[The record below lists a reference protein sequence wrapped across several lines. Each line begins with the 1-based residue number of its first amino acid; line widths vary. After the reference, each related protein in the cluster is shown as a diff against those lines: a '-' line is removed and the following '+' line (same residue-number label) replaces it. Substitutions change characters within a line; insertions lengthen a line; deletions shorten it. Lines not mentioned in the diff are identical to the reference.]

1 MKLITP
7 NFAADVCV
15 RDGVAIA
22 ISKERFRIEE
32 PVNLPNVATSTKLLL
47 AALERTTENRIVELG
62 DKLVIREGHFHTA
75 LPIFPQGEI
84 PASEKPSKW
93 IETSL
98 APAYGLGK
106 CTAEKSAAQPA
117 FEFVYFHDR
126 FCAAANGRLFVVCQI
141 DGLDDASFA
150 LHPFVLDFVPL
161 DRKVMIGIGERSVC
175 VEWDGNKV
183 WCQLP
188 EQNVPM
194 VQQVKKME
202 AEFRDLVKWK
212 FTSQLKPLLEA
223 IQSVTHVHDTIE
235 LEAVEGG
242 VSIGARNPSGSA
254 TTKFAC
260 QTEGETCRTMLNS
273 RYIEAILKAIGL
285 DQTVEIGVSDTF
297 AQFSTETKHG
307 LCMALRV

>member
-22 ISKERFRIEE
+22 ISEERFRIEE
-32 PVNLPNVATSTKLLL
+32 PVSLPDVSTSTKLLL
-47 AALERTTENRIVELG
+47 TALERTTENRIIELG
-62 DKLVIREGHFHTA
+62 NKLVIREGHFHTA

-84 PASEKPSKW
+84 PAQEKPAKW

-98 APAYGLGK
+98 APASGLGK
-106 CTAEKSAAQPA
+106 CTAEKSAGQPP
-117 FEFVYFHDR
+117 FEFVYFHER
-126 FCAAANGRLFVVCQI
+126 FCAATNGRLFVVCQI
-141 DGLDDASFA
+141 DGLDGASFA
-150 LHPFVLDFVPL
+150 LHPFVLDLVPI

-188 EQNVPM
+188 EQNVAV
-194 VQQVKKME
+194 VQQVKRME
-202 AEFRDLVKWK
+202 SEYLDLVKWK
-212 FTSQLKPLLEA
+212 FSAHLKPLLEA
-223 IQSVTHVHDTIE
+223 IKSVTHVHDTVE

-242 VSIGARNPSGSA
+242 VSISARNPSGSA
-254 TTKFAC
+254 TTKFDC

-273 RYIEAILKAIGL
+273 RYLEAILKAIGL
-285 DQTVEIGVSDTF
+285 DQTAEIGLSDTF
-297 AQFSTETKHG
+297 VQFSTGTKHG